1 MLNSYMRLILN
12 TYLII
17 QCPLVERFLSF
28 LFEEKTTLPS
38 RAFPYLSSFKK
49 TCHFCINMQYG

>member
-28 LFEEKTTLPS
+28 LFGEKTTLPS

-49 TCHFCINMQYG
+49 LVIFA